1 MLTAI
6 LHGKAG
12 RVELDGL
19 PVSWRQLF
27 RKREDLLTA
36 VFFGRLPYLS
46 DEAQEQILALL
57 IGKTLA
63 GEFGQLRDI
72 RFWPKLDGT
81 EGRKYVEPDVVLE
94 FNEHL
99 LLVEVKPP
107 FGGSQ
112 SSQQWRNEIQSLQ
125 SNNDD
130 EKNIVLLALGR
141 NMPGW
146 RTMAQKLEVEFE
158 ELNLRIFCREWHD
171 LLSAISSMRNE
182 AETRDA
188 RIYADWFEAFHL
200 FGMITAIAPFSD
212 LLPLCS
218 SAEIFNESFAALQ
231 RWAPKAQNQHKTI
244 TYIDWTSLL
253 PLVRELE
260 QEEFQWT

>member
-12 RVELDGL
+12 RVELDGV
-19 PVSWRQLF
+19 PISWRQLF

-46 DEAQEQILALL
+46 DEAQERILTLL
-57 IGKTLA
+57 IGKTLVD
-63 GEFGQLRDI
+63 EFGPLQGI
-72 RFWPKLDGT
+72 RFWPKLDGP

-94 FNEHL
+94 FDEHL

-107 FGGSQ
+107 FGGPQ
-112 SSQQWRNEIQSLQ
+112 SSQQWRNEVLSLQ
-125 SNNDD
+125 NDNDD
-130 EKNIVLLALGR
+130 EKSIVLLALGR

-146 RTMAQKLEVEFE
+146 RAMVQKLEGEFE
-158 ELNLRIFCREWHD
+158 EFNLRVFCREWQD
-171 LLSAISSMRNE
+171 LLSGISPMRNE
-182 AETRDA
+182 ADARDA
-188 RIYADWFEAFHL
+188 RIFADWFEAFHL
-200 FGMITAIAPFSD
+200 FGMITATAPFSD

-218 SAEIFNESFAALQ
+218 SAESLNESFAALLQ
-231 RWAPKAQNQHKTI
+231 WAPKAKPQHKTI
-244 TYIDWTSLL
+244 TRIDWTPLL

-260 QEEFQWT
+260 KEELQWT

>member
-12 RVELDGL
+12 RVELNGL

-36 VFFGRLPYLS
+36 VLFGRLPYLS
-46 DEAQEQILALL
+46 DQAQEQILALL
-57 IGKTLA
+57 IGKSLA
-63 GEFGQLRDI
+63 GKLGQLIDI

-94 FNEHL
+94 FKQHL

-107 FGGSQ
+107 FGGMQ
-112 SSQQWRNEIQSLQ
+112 SSKQWRNEILSLQ

-141 NMPGW
+141 NMPSW
-146 RTMAQKLEVEFE
+146 RAMANELEYEFE
-158 ELNLRIFCREWHD
+158 ELNLLIFCREWHD
-171 LLSAISSMRNE
+171 LLSAISYKRNE
-182 AETRDA
+182 AVTRDA
-188 RIYADWFEAFHL
+188 HVYADWFEAFHL
-200 FGMITAIAPFSD
+200 FGMITATEPFSD
-212 LLPLCS
+212 LLPLCRP
-218 SAEIFNESFAALQ
+218 AEIFNDSFAVLQ
-231 RWAPKAQNQHKTI
+231 QWAPKAKIQHRTI
-244 TYIDWTSLL
+244 AHLDWTPLL
-253 PLVRELE
+253 PLVRDLE
-260 QEEFQWT
+260 QEKFQWT